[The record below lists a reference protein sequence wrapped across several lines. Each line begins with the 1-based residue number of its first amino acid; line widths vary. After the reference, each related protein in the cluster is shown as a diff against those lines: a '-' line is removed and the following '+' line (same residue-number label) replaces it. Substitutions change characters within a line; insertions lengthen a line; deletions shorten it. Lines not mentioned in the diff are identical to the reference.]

1 MKRKCP
7 TCNSSD
13 GVRIIIW
20 GMPAGPPDE
29 SKYYIGGCLVDDQMP
44 DYKCITCGWEGFKR
58 SRSTS
63 LTDQLSKLQP

>member
-1 MKRKCP
+1 MKRECP

-20 GMPAGPPDE
+20 GMPIGTPDE
-29 SKYYIGGCLVDDQMP
+29 SKYYIGGCLVFDHMP

-58 SRSTS
+58 TKKAPE
-63 LTDQLSKLQP
+63 LYFPI